1 MKRSHARFVFL
12 VASGAIAVAVVL
24 GTVAAQQSGEEA
36 IRKAFVAADAN
47 ADGAMDVNE
56 FVANTIYL
64 FKEMDK
70 DRDGYLSVQEWSI
83 DNSGGAVSRFTLVDR
98 DSDGRIS
105 VGEAVAD
112 KMIQFFEADSNHDG
126 VITVDE
132 VLRYERGMRTAN
144 AGT

>member
-1 MKRSHARFVFL
+1 MKRSRARRVLL

-24 GTVAAQQSGEEA
+24 GTVAAQQSGEAA
-36 IRKAFVAADAN
+36 IRKAFAAADAN

-56 FVANTIYL
+56 FAANTIYL

-70 DRDGYLSVQEWSI
+70 NRDAYLSVQEWSI
-83 DNSGGAVSRFTLVDR
+83 DKSGDAASRFMLVDR
-98 DSDGRIS
+98 NSDGRIS

-132 VLRYERGMRTAN
+132 LLRYERGMRTAN